1 MVEEKVKEE
10 KALEKSAEKS
20 ILKKEKKT
28 NEKDE
33 KSKCK
38 ILDNLKKLKEKYKEF
53 KGVNLIVI
61 SIIVLVVVG
70 MIVFSSMKYN
80 GSNLVWDLSRV
91 NEDVGTF
98 AETSINDVLLD
109 FGFTLAIILIGYSLF
124 GSIKISMVIS
134 CTLWT
139 IINIVNDVLM
149 QLRGTAFAFSDIFS
163 AGTALSVVN
172 GMEVNFQK
180 DLMAY
185 VLINIIVVILLML
198 IKFKKLDTKKK
209 RVISR
214 ISNLAFA
221 VVIFVVC
228 MNTPKYKRLNYW
240 DLDTQYKDNGIQMV
254 FVKQIDDF
262 FLSKPEGYSIKK
274 VEEIL
279 SRYDKKV
286 EEINKANENKEKTN
300 VIIIMNE
307 SFADLKTTY
316 NLEME
321 DNLPYFKSLKENTIK
336 GTLYSSVLGGGTAT
350 AEWELLTGN
359 SSAFLPTGAIPYIV
373 YVRDNKETMVSNFR
387 LNGYE
392 TVGMHSYYGKCYNRR
407 TSYSRMGFDKGIF
420 MDDMQGIWFSKSN
433 HPSDE
438 ASYKKLIESY
448 ESRNKEKNFFGFLL
462 TMQSHAPYTF
472 ENYNNKG
479 YVKDNSRL
487 DQYLSLIKDADD
499 ALKGL
504 IEYFKNV
511 DEKTIILL
519 FGDHQPKIASE
530 LTQDEWLK
538 TQKVPYMLWANYDIE
553 EKDGKDI
560 STNYLCTMLYEYS
573 GIDTTNYVEFLKD
586 FNEKVPV
593 FTSKGYKDK
602 DEKTYEVDD
611 ESQYVDMINEYKILQ
626 YYYMFDNNIK

>member
-1 MVEEKVKEE
+1 MVKEKVKEE
-10 KALEKSAEKS
+10 KSLEKSAEKS

-80 GSNLVWDLSRV
+80 GSNLLWDLSRV

-172 GMEVNFQK
+172 GKEVNFQK

-198 IKFKKLDTKKK
+198 IKFKKLETRKK

-262 FLSKPEGYSIKK
+262 LLSKPEGYSIKK

-286 EEINKANENKEKTN
+286 EEINKAN
-300 VIIIMNE
+300 
-307 SFADLKTTY
+307 
-316 NLEME
+316 
-321 DNLPYFKSLKENTIK
+321 
-336 GTLYSSVLGGGTAT
+336 
-350 AEWELLTGN
+350 
-359 SSAFLPTGAIPYIV
+359 
-373 YVRDNKETMVSNFR
+373 
-387 LNGYE
+387 
-392 TVGMHSYYGKCYNRR
+392 
-407 TSYSRMGFDKGIF
+407 
-420 MDDMQGIWFSKSN
+420 
-433 HPSDE
+433 
-438 ASYKKLIESY
+438 
-448 ESRNKEKNFFGFLL
+448 
-462 TMQSHAPYTF
+462 
-472 ENYNNKG
+472 
-479 YVKDNSRL
+479 
-487 DQYLSLIKDADD
+487 
-499 ALKGL
+499 
-504 IEYFKNV
+504 
-511 DEKTIILL
+511 
-519 FGDHQPKIASE
+519 
-530 LTQDEWLK
+530 
-538 TQKVPYMLWANYDIE
+538 
-553 EKDGKDI
+553 
-560 STNYLCTMLYEYS
+560 
-573 GIDTTNYVEFLKD
+573 
-586 FNEKVPV
+586 
-593 FTSKGYKDK
+593 
-602 DEKTYEVDD
+602 
-611 ESQYVDMINEYKILQ
+611 
-626 YYYMFDNNIK
+626 

>member
-1 MVEEKVKEE
+1 MIVEKVKEE
-10 KALEKSAEKS
+10 KLLEISEEKT
-20 ILKKEKKT
+20 ILKEEKNSKEKDK
-28 NEKDE
+28 KV
-33 KSKCK
+33 KSK
-38 ILDNLKKLKEKYKEF
+38 ILDNIKKLKEKYKEF
-53 KGVNLIVI
+53 KGVNLIII
-61 SIIVLVVVG
+61 SIIVLVVG
-70 MIVFSSMKYN
+70 GIIVFSSMKYN
-80 GSNLVWDLSRV
+80 GSNFVWDLTRI
-91 NEDVGTF
+91 NEDVGVF

-109 FGFTLAIILIGYSLF
+109 LGFTFSLILIGYSLF
-124 GSIKISMVIS
+124 GNIKASMIIS
-134 CTLWT
+134 CILWT
-139 IINIVNDVLM
+139 IINVVNDVLM

-180 DLMAY
+180 DLMTY
-185 VLINIIVVILLML
+185 VLINIIVVILLMF
-198 IKFKKLDTKKK
+198 IKLKKLDTKKK
-209 RVISR
+209 RIISR
-214 ISNLAFA
+214 ISNFVFA
-221 VVIFVVC
+221 IVILVIC

-286 EEINKANENKEKTN
+286 EESKKANENKEKAN

-307 SFADLKTTY
+307 SFADLKTVY
-316 NLEME
+316 GLEME
-321 DNLPYFKSLKENTIK
+321 DNLPYFNSLKEDTIK

-359 SSAFLPTGAIPYIV
+359 SSVFLPTGAIPYIV

-392 TVGMHSYYGKCYNRR
+392 TLGMHSYYGKCYNRR
-407 TSYSRMGFDKGIF
+407 TSYSMMGFDKGIF

-448 ESRNKEKNFFGFLL
+448 EARDTNKNFFGFLL
-462 TMQSHAPYTF
+462 TMQNHAPYTF
-472 ENYNNKG
+472 EDYNNKG
-479 YVKDNSRL
+479 YVKDNSIL
-487 DQYLSLIKDADD
+487 DQYLSLIKDSDD
-499 ALKGL
+499 ALKVL

-530 LTQDEWLK
+530 LSQDEWLK

-553 EKDGKDI
+553 EKEGNDI
-560 STNYLCTMLYEYS
+560 STNYLCTMLYEYA

-602 DEKTYEVDD
+602 DEKIYEVDD
-611 ESQYVDMINEYKILQ
+611 ESQYMDMINEYKILQ